1 MMGIVPGKPMGP
13 YLKPTYH
20 CLASDF
26 MASGSHAHKEE
37 FCGLGFVI
45 KGCKL
50 QKNCM
55 CLLCTECPDHS
66 GSEFPFFLS
75 HPLLPLGRDGSERWS
90 LSKLW
95 VLGSQWICLDSA
107 KAVGLG

>member
-1 MMGIVPGKPMGP
+1 MMGIVPGKHMGP

-20 CLASDF
+20 CLASNF

-66 GSEFPFFLS
+66 GSEFPFFPSLILS
-75 HPLLPLGRDGSERWS
+75 SHWAEM
-90 LSKLW
+90 
-95 VLGSQWICLDSA
+95 
-107 KAVGLG
+107 AVKGGPFQSYGF